1 MLNSDFVM
9 QAARHFAARLLNQSP
24 DDNSRLETLY
34 QIAFGRPVTAD
45 ERHADLTFL
54 AQVATAQPA
63 SVNAKQR
70 RSTAWTTLC
79 HVTLAT
85 NEFIYIK

>member
-9 QAARHFAARLLNQSP
+9 QAASHFAARLLNQSP
-24 DDNSRLETLY
+24 DDNIRLATLY
-34 QIAFGRPVTAD
+34 QIAFGRPVTTD
-45 ERHADLTFL
+45 ERRADLAFL
-54 AQVATAQPA
+54 AQASAAQDPSADAT
-63 SVNAKQR
+63 SR
-70 RSTAWTTLC
+70 RRAAWTTLC